1 MKRILLASLV
11 MLASCGKSG
20 TPDVSIF
27 DAWARATAPG
37 QTSAAAYMTIANRGS
52 ADDKLIAVAAPSPAM
67 AMMHQTSTTDGVSSM
82 QAMDDGLV
90 VPAGRTVQLKPLG
103 AHIMVTDLKEALKAG
118 DSLPLTLRF
127 QHSGERQVAVRI
139 VDPTSVD
146 GR

>member
-1 MKRILLASLV
+1 
-11 MLASCGKSG
+11 
-20 TPDVSIF
+20 
-27 DAWARATAPG
+27 
-37 QTSAAAYMTIANRGS
+37 MTIANRGS

-67 AMMHQTSTTDGVSSM
+67 AMMHQTSSTDGVSSM